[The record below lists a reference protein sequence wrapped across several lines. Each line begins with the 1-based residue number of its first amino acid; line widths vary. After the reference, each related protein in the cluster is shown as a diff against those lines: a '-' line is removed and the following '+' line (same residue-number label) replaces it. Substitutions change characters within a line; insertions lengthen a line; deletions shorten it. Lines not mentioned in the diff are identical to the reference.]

1 MRTQHILRGVLTPA
15 VIIRLALGW
24 GAFIATLVAQPFLAA
39 HLPTPALIAVLGA
52 IVAVIIVCA
61 FGVVVEA
68 EHLAH
73 RLGDPYGTLILT
85 LSIVLIEVILIS
97 AVMLGPGEHATIAR
111 DSVMAVSMIILNLVV
126 GASLLIGGLRH
137 RDVRANSTGVST
149 YLSLLVV
156 LGTVAFALPGLIGE
170 GGAYTAGQEIPII
183 ILTVILYVAFLTRQM
198 GAQRDDFKE
207 VVSVG
212 VTGAGVAPQ
221 GDGAVAQQVKP
232 ERASVLAI
240 ISEHRSEVI
249 ARALVLVMTVIP
261 IVLLSHDMAGL
272 LDDGLDRAGAPIALS
287 GILIAMIVF
296 LPETLTAIR
305 AAIGG
310 EIQRVS
316 NLCHGALVSTVGLTI
331 PAVLTIGL
339 FTGQTV
345 ILAENPTNLVL
356 LGVTLLL
363 TLTTFS
369 GKRVTALHG
378 AAHLM
383 VFVLYGM
390 TVFS

>member
-39 HLPTPALIAVLGA
+39 HLPTPALVAVLGA

-137 RDVRANSTGVST
+137 RDIRANSTGVST

-207 VVSVG
+207 VVSAG
-212 VTGAGVAPQ
+212 VTGAAPQ
-221 GDGAVAQQVKP
+221 GDGAVVQQVKP
-232 ERASVLAI
+232 ERVSVLAI

-261 IVLLSHDMAGL
+261 IVLLSHDMASL

-331 PAVLTIGL
+331 PAVLAIGL

-390 TVFS
+390 TVFA